1 MRRQEQQLDRPAAG
15 YLPVSLFNQRKRNR
29 IPLKSVPGENEFF
42 SPSEYMASTSSAA
55 SVGPSATYECYQ
67 ASDSSPSAPQ
77 SHQWNRKGV
86 PESAKPQ
93 QYGNR
98 PAPGPSAMRTYA
110 PIPHPYKAGTKS
122 SMTGQPS
129 NPAGQWVL
137 SSGVSPRHSQ
147 IQHPYGNKNT
157 QSKPVQHAGFS
168 QTAQQSSNKQIFPAR
183 QFSHESRPLPP
194 PVEAPPPSMLLAQ
207 AAQQPNKSW
216 KFTNSF
222 EHQKSNFIAK
232 KSSNQPPTSKPTK
245 NEKESIPAKKPMEN
259 SLRILTTVI
268 NGMRHWSQFKDKIPY
283 LFEIFGT
290 LDSAVTLG
298 RYGAKSFL
306 LRDGKDVLQCVFYEN
321 EQLLPRL
328 IRGQVHRCVGN
339 YDRSRDVLICVSVRA
354 GQPSE
359 QRNALEAVKVSDAE
373 MRALVKILSEV

>member
-1 MRRQEQQLDRPAAG
+1 MRRQEQQLDRPATG

-42 SPSEYMASTSSAA
+42 PPSEYMASTSSAA
-55 SVGPSATYECYQ
+55 SEAPSAAYECYQ
-67 ASDSSPSAPQ
+67 ASDSSSAPQ
-77 SHQWNRKGV
+77 SHQWSRKGV
-86 PESAKPQ
+86 PESAKSQ

-98 PAPGPSAMRTYA
+98 PAPGPSTMRTFA
-110 PIPHPYKAGTKS
+110 PIAHPYKAGAKS
-122 SMTGQPS
+122 STTGQSS

-147 IQHPYGNKNT
+147 IQHPYGNKNP
-157 QSKPVQHAGFS
+157 QSKPAQHAGFS
-168 QTAQQSSNKQIFPAR
+168 QTAQQSSDKQTLPAR
-183 QFSHESRPLPP
+183 QFSQQSRSLPP
-194 PVEAPPPSMLLAQ
+194 PEAPPPSMPLAQ

-222 EHQKSNFIAK
+222 EHQKSHFASK
-232 KSSNQPPTSKPTK
+232 KSLNQPPTAKPTK
-245 NEKESIPAKKPMEN
+245 NEKENVPAKQPMEN

-283 LFEIFGT
+283 LFEIFAT

-339 YDRSRDVLICVSVRA
+339 YDRSKDVLICVSVRA